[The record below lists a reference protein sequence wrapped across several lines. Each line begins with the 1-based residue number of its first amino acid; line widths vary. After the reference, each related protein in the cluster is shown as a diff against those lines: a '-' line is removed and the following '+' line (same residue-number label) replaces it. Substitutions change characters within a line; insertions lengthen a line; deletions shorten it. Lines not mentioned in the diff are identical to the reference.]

1 MGTKEP
7 NMIIK
12 HDKYNFHKHFN
23 KKSSGIGKQYPLLLD
38 VIPQGPYSVLDFG
51 CGKGGTIQWLQ
62 EQRKDAYIEGFDP
75 YIEAFDRQS
84 HFDRMWDYTYSGD
97 VLEHIPE
104 HELPVISLSL
114 ARITRNASIHFIDL
128 DPAQKTFPTGENA
141 HLTVREADWWLEL
154 LSKDWD
160 IHNHTVQT
168 WNDRRRLETV
178 LASRKIISDDE

>member
-1 MGTKEP
+1 
-7 NMIIK
+7 MIIK

-38 VIPQGPYSVLDFG
+38 VIPQGPYSILDFG

-75 YIEAFDRQS
+75 YIEAFDNKE
-84 HFDRMWDYTYSGD
+84 HFDRMWNYTYSGD

-104 HELPVISLSL
+104 SELSAILQRL
-114 ARITRNASIHFIDL
+114 AEITNNSSIHFVDL

-141 HLTVREADWWLEL
+141 HLTVKEADWWLEQF
-154 LSKDWD
+154 SADWH

-168 WNDRRRLETV
+168 WNDRRRLEVV
-178 LASRKIISDDE
+178 LHSRRSWVDDE

>member
-1 MGTKEP
+1 
-7 NMIIK
+7 MIVK

-23 KKSSGIGKQYPLLLD
+23 KRGSGIGKQYPLLLD
-38 VIPQGPYSVLDFG
+38 IIPEGAYSILDFG

-62 EQRKDAYIEGFDP
+62 AERKHAYIEGYDP
-75 YIEAFDRQS
+75 YIGVFDNQQ

-104 HELPVISLSL
+104 RELGLVSSTL
-114 ARITRNASIHFIDL
+114 AKITRNTSIHFVDL

-154 LSKDWD
+154 FERDWH
-160 IHNHTVQT
+160 IHAHTVQT
-168 WNDRRRLETV
+168 WNDRRRLEVV
-178 LASRKIISDDE
+178 LHSGKAWADDE